1 MNPRFRRSEHTAVAH
16 FDGDFVRRLELFVA
30 QVIGSRERRE
40 GARLGHGAGEGAEFV
55 GYRPY
60 RAGEDLRRLDWSL
73 YARLDRPYVRVTR
86 PEVGGRWLVWLDA
99 SASMAL
105 GRPTKFQRACEVAAV
120 IACVG
125 VKLGAR
131 VKIEVSNRRD
141 APFEFARL
149 AELPRLLGWLGSLE
163 ARGREG
169 LATLVR
175 PVARE
180 AALFALGDGLD
191 VAPEA
196 LAGLAGPARRVAAAW
211 ILAEDEL
218 VPEVRGAV
226 RWVEPETGA
235 AVELDVDAPT
245 RTRYLAALEQRL
257 DAWRRE
263 FGAVG
268 GLLAVDSSRAP
279 FEDTARVVLQGA
291 W

>member
-1 MNPRFRRSEHTAVAH
+1 MNPSLRRTEYTAAAH
-16 FDGDFVRRLELFVA
+16 FDGEFVRRLELFVA
-30 QVIGSRERRE
+30 QVVGSRERRE
-40 GARLGHGAGEGAEFV
+40 GARLGRGAGEGAEFV

-105 GRPTKFQRACEVAAV
+105 GQPPKFQRACELAAV

-125 VKLGAR
+125 AKVGAR
-131 VKIEVSNRRD
+131 VGIDVSNRRD
-141 APFEFARL
+141 APFEFGRL
-149 AELPRLLGWLGSLE
+149 AELPRLLGWLESLE

-175 PVARE
+175 PLTRE
-180 AALFALGDGLD
+180 AALFALGDGFD

-196 LAGLAGPARRVAAAW
+196 LASLAGPARRLSAAW
-211 ILAEDEL
+211 ILANDEL
-218 VPEVRGAV
+218 APNPRGAV

-245 RTRYLAALEQRL
+245 RTRYLAALEARL

-268 GLLAVDSSRAP
+268 GVLAVNSSRAP
-279 FEDTARVVLQGA
+279 FEETARAVLQGA